1 LASAF
6 VEAAMSAASALQ
18 NGNDGPA
25 RWSLRLFGDFQLSEG
40 TSGEKVALPGKR
52 ERVLL
57 AYLALS
63 PNGRQPRRKLVTL
76 LWGEAADETTLDNL
90 RTAVFN
96 LRKALG
102 DTDRRIIASEDRDI
116 VLDSSLFEVDVLTFR
131 RLAAASGVAELEEAA
146 KLYAGDFLEGL
157 SIESEEFESWRREES
172 ARCKGQAL
180 DVLTRLM
187 AQLAASGESERAI
200 ETGLRI
206 LRLEP
211 LHETAVRHLMRLYAG
226 SDRRAGAV
234 DLYRTLAESLKKEL
248 GAQPEAETRAVYA
261 EVTRG
266 GEGPT
271 APVGEVRSPPSTI
284 IARGTSSAAEP
295 SFRASSST
303 PVALQTANRRSIAW
317 VAGGLAGAA
326 ALAML
331 LFVAF
336 APSLGP
342 EPTGQPATVVA
353 ATPTSAVALAVL
365 PFANLSADAQQEFFS
380 DGLTDEIT
388 SALARIPD
396 LGVVAR
402 TSAYQFKGQN
412 RDLRAVGQSLG
423 ATHLIEGSVRKAGD
437 QVRITAQLIQADNGL
452 HIWTATY
459 DRNLT
464 DIFAI
469 QEEIARAI
477 AASLRMPLGVGQD
490 ENLVS
495 NRAIDPD
502 SYQQYLRAKGLV
514 SLRAR
519 GVPQAIEILEPLV
532 ARNPDYAPAWALL
545 ASAYGLTPNFARS
558 RPLPEMRQV
567 VADTQPKAEAAAQR
581 AIALD
586 PSLAE
591 GHLALSR
598 VYAARGNFLMADELR
613 RKALA
618 LDPNHPDALQ
628 AHSNWLATAGRLK
641 EALGFKQHLWSLE
654 PLIPGYNVDLAEF
667 FWVDGQ
673 TDRAIAILKETSLGN
688 AKVGLATIYASQ
700 GRYNEAAE
708 VLLAMP
714 AGPAQPPREALEE
727 AARLLRTAPVA
738 VASPQG
744 LPTLG
749 GLAFIY
755 LHIGAPGRIL
765 EPYEGWRDAGYI
777 TDIGFPFFWH
787 PSYAP
792 VRKLERFKA
801 YVRKAGFVDYW
812 RAKGWPDL
820 CRPVGADDFECG

>member
-1 LASAF
+1 
-6 VEAAMSAASALQ
+6 MGAASGFQ
-18 NGNDGPA
+18 DGSNGPA
-25 RWSLRLFGDFQLSEG
+25 RWSLRLFGDFQLIERA
-40 TSGEKVALPGKR
+40 SGEKVALPGKR

-57 AYLALS
+57 ACLALS

-76 LWGEAADETTLDNL
+76 LWGEAADDTTLDNL
-90 RTAVFN
+90 RTAIFN

-102 DTDRRIIASEDRDI
+102 DTDRRIVASDDRDI
-116 VLDSSLFEVDVLTFR
+116 VLDASAFEVDALAVR
-131 RLAAASGVAELEEAA
+131 RLAAAPGVAELEEAA
-146 KLYAGDFLEGL
+146 KLYGGDFLEGL
-157 SIESEEFESWRREES
+157 SIDSEEFESWRREES
-172 ARCKGQAL
+172 TRCKGQVLEAL
-180 DVLTRLM
+180 AKLM
-187 AQLAASGESERAI
+187 AQLTALGESERAI
-200 ETGLRI
+200 EAGLRI

-211 LHETAVRHLMRLYAG
+211 LHEGAVRSLMRLYAD
-226 SDRRAGAV
+226 SSRRATAV
-234 DLYRTLAESLKKEL
+234 DLYRTLVETLKKEL

-261 EVTRG
+261 EITRG
-266 GEGPT
+266 GDGPT
-271 APVGEVRSPPSTI
+271 APVGDVRSPRPTTM
-284 IARGTSSAAEP
+284 ATTAPSAADHVVP
-295 SFRASSST
+295 ASSST
-303 PVALQTANRRSIAW
+303 PIAFQKANRRSIGW
-317 VAGGLAGAA
+317 LAGGLGAA
-326 ALAML
+326 TAVALL
-331 LFVAF
+331 LLTLF
-336 APSLGP
+336 APSPGP
-342 EPTGQPATVVA
+342 APTGQPATVIA

-365 PFANLSADAQQEFFS
+365 PFSNLSSDPEQEFFS

-477 AASLRMPLGVGQD
+477 AASLRMPLGVGQG

-495 NRAIDPD
+495 SRAIDPD

-532 ARNPDYAPAWALL
+532 ARNSDYAPAWALL
-545 ASAYGLTPNFARS
+545 ASAYGLTPNFARNRS
-558 RPLPEMRQV
+558 LPEMRRV

-641 EALGFKQHLWSLE
+641 DALGYKQHLWSLE
-654 PLIPGYNVDLAEF
+654 PLIPGYNIDLAEF

-673 TDRAIAILKETSLGN
+673 TDRAIAILKEGSLGN
-688 AKVGLATIYASQ
+688 AKIDLATIYASQ
-700 GRYNEAAE
+700 GQYNEAAE

-714 AGPAQPPREALEE
+714 AGPAQPPREALEQ
-727 AARLLRTAPVA
+727 AASLLRTAPVA
-738 VASPQG
+738 VASPPG
-744 LPTLG
+744 LPALG
-749 GLAFIY
+749 PLAFIY
-755 LHIGAPGRIL
+755 LHVGAPGRIL
-765 EPYEGWRDAGYI
+765 EPYEGWGDTGYI

-787 PSYAP
+787 PSYAA

-820 CRPVGADDFECG
+820 CRPVGADDFVCD

>member
-1 LASAF
+1 MGEASAF
-6 VEAAMSAASALQ
+6 Q
-18 NGNDGPA
+18 DGDGPA
-25 RWSLRLFGDFQLSEG
+25 RWSIRLFGDFQLSNRV
-40 TSGEKVALPGKR
+40 SGEKVPLPGKR

-63 PNGRQPRRKLVTL
+63 PGGRQPRRKLVTL

-90 RTAVFN
+90 RTAIFN

-102 DTDRRIIASEDRDI
+102 DSDHRIVASEDRDI
-116 VLDSSLFEVDVLTFR
+116 VLDASAFEVDVLAVR
-131 RLAAASGVAELEEAA
+131 RLASGSGLAELEEAA
-146 KLYAGDFLEGL
+146 RLYTGDFLDGL
-157 SIESEEFESWRREES
+157 SIETEEYESWRREES
-172 ARCKGQAL
+172 TRCKGQVIDAL
-180 DVLTRLM
+180 TKTMTL
-187 AQLAASGESERAI
+187 LAASGERERAI
-200 ETGLRI
+200 DSGLRI

-211 LHETAVRHLMRLYAG
+211 LHETASRSLMRLYAASG
-226 SDRRAGAV
+226 RRASAV
-234 DLYRTLAESLKKEL
+234 ELYRTLAESLKKEL
-248 GAQPEAETRAVYA
+248 GVQPEAETREVYA
-261 EVTRG
+261 EITRG
-266 GEGPT
+266 GEGPA
-271 APVGEVRSPPSTI
+271 APVADTKSPPPMTI
-284 IARGTSSAAEP
+284 PHDTSSAAELFVP
-295 SFRASSST
+295 ATSPTR
-303 PVALQTANRRSIAW
+303 VALEKTKWRHVGRI
-317 VAGGLAGAA
+317 AGGVAGAA
-326 ALAML
+326 ALAIL
-331 LFVAF
+331 LFVMF

-342 EPTGQPATVVA
+342 ESTGQPATVVA

-365 PFANLSADAQQEFFS
+365 PFANLSADTQQEFFS

-388 SALARIPD
+388 STLARIPD

-402 TSAYQFKGQN
+402 TSAFQFKGQN
-412 RDLRAVGQSLG
+412 RDLRAVAQSLG
-423 ATHLIEGSVRKAGD
+423 ATHLIEGSVRRAGD

-477 AASLRMPLGVGQD
+477 AASLRTPLGIRQG

-495 NRAIDPD
+495 SRAIDPD
-502 SYQQYLRAKGLV
+502 SYQEYLRAKGLV

-545 ASAYGLTPNFARS
+545 ASAYGLTPNFARN
-558 RPLPEMRQV
+558 RPLAEMRRV

-586 PSLAE
+586 PTLAE

-598 VYAARGNFLMADELR
+598 VHAARGDFLMADELR

-618 LDPNHPDALQ
+618 LDPNHPDTLQ

-641 EALGFKQHLWSLE
+641 EALGFKQHLWNLE

-667 FWVDGQ
+667 FWVNGQ
-673 TDRAIAILKETSLGN
+673 TDRAITILKDAPLGN
-688 AKVGLATIYASQ
+688 AKIDLATIYAAQ
-700 GRYNEAAE
+700 GRYNEAAD
-708 VLLAMP
+708 VLLNMP
-714 AGPAQPPREALEE
+714 AAPAQPPPETLAE
-727 AARLLRTAPVA
+727 AARLLRSAPA
-738 VASPQG
+738 VATSPQS
-744 LPTLG
+744 LPPLG
-749 GLAFIY
+749 AVAFVY
-755 LHIGAPGRIL
+755 LHVGAAGRIL
-765 EPYEGWRDAGYI
+765 EPYEGWGDTGYV

-792 VRKLERFKA
+792 VRKLDRFKA

-812 RAKGWPDL
+812 REHGWPDL
-820 CRPVGADDFECG
+820 CRPVGADDFICE